1 MRELTYAQ
9 AINETLK
16 QALARDPRVF
26 LMGEDIGVYGGVWQV
41 TVGLQAEFGDD
52 RVIDAPISETA
63 IVGAG
68 VGAAVTGMRPIVEIM
83 MIDFICVAMDEIYN
97 EASKLHYM
105 SGGGLKVPLVIRTA
119 CGAGKGGAAQHAQS
133 LYALF
138 MHAPGLK
145 IAIPSTPYDAKGLL
159 NTAIEDENP
168 VIFAE
173 HKRLY
178 RTKGEVPEEY
188 YKIPFG
194 EAAVRREGQDITIVA
209 THTMVAKAL
218 TVAEELAGEGISI
231 EVIDPRTLCPLDKE
245 TIINSVRKTGKLI
258 TVDEGCKTNGIGSEI
273 AAIIAEEAVDYIQ
286 APIIRVAA
294 PMTPVPYSTPLEEF
308 YLRDEGDIKE
318 AINKILQYA

>member
-9 AINETLK
+9 AINETLR

-41 TVGLQAEFGDD
+41 TVGLQAEFGED
-52 RVIDAPISETA
+52 RVIDTPISETA

-83 MIDFICVAMDEIYN
+83 MIDFIGVAMDEIYN
-97 EASKLHYM
+97 EAAKLHYM

-119 CGAGKGGAAQHAQS
+119 CGVGKGGAAQHAQS

-209 THTMVAKAL
+209 TLTMVAKAL

-245 TIINSVRKTGKLI
+245 TIIDSVRKTGKLI

-308 YLRDEGDIKE
+308 YIRDEGNIKE
-318 AINKILQYA
+318 AISRILQYA